1 MIIVG
6 SGITGAACALEAATL
21 GAEVILV
28 DAGLDGRAT
37 AAGAGIVSPWLSR
50 VEDPAWHDFAA
61 AAAREYPL
69 LVERLAD
76 AGETET
82 GYRRV
87 GALYLCDDETEAG
100 RVFKR
105 AVRQSADTPEIGE
118 AKMLSGRSARELF
131 PPLREDKPAVH
142 ISGAARVDG
151 RLMAAALRR
160 AAAMGGATRL
170 SGTASLLVR
179 GSRVRGV
186 EINGGTIEGDAV
198 VAAAGAWT
206 GQFTGQAAPVRT
218 EPQRGQIMHFSLPGT
233 DTSRWPVILP
243 TSSGHYMLAFE
254 GGRIVAGATREAGSG
269 FDYRKTAG
277 GLAEVLSE
285 ALGVAPGLSGATV
298 AEIRIGFRPMGPDV
312 KPLLGP
318 VPGTEGLVVATGLG
332 ASGLTMGPRAGA
344 IAARV
349 ALGTDPGEDLA
360 PFDPL
365 R

>member
-21 GAEVILV
+21 GAEIVLV

-50 VEDPAWHDFAA
+50 VEDPAWHGFAA

-69 LVERLAD
+69 LIARLAE

-82 GYRRV
+82 GYRRT

-105 AVRQSADTPEIGE
+105 AVKQSVDTPEIGGVR
-118 AKMLSGRSARELF
+118 MLSGLSAQELF
-131 PPLREDKPAVH
+131 PPLREDKAAVH
-142 ISGAARVDG
+142 ITGAARVDG

-160 AAAMGGATRL
+160 AAVKAGATEREGQARL
-170 SGTASLLVR
+170 LIHDSKVK
-179 GSRVRGV
+179 GV
-186 EINGGTIEGDAV
+186 EINGETVSADAV

-206 GQFTGQAAPVRT
+206 RQFASPAATVRT

-243 TSSGHYMLAFE
+243 TSSGHYMLAFD

-269 FDYRKTAG
+269 FDYRMTAG

-285 ALGVAPGLSGATV
+285 ALGAAPGLAAATV
-298 AEIRIGFRPMGPDV
+298 AETRIGFRPMGPDTR
-312 KPLLGP
+312 PLLGP
-318 VPGTEGLVVATGLG
+318 VPGADGLVIATGLG
-332 ASGLTMGPRAGA
+332 ASGLTLGPRTGA

-349 ALGTDPGEDLA
+349 AMGADPGEDLA